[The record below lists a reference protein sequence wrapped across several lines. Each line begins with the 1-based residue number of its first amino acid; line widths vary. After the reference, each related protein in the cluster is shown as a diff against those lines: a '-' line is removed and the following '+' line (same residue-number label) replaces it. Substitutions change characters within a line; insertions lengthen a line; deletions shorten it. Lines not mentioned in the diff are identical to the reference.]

1 MQTLDQLTRA
11 PASAASP
18 ITSNPATTRSS
29 LASQRKARVVIDD
42 QHPDRHGR
50 IVARD
55 RSGKSLNFAATLH
68 SMAPR
73 IRETAISQLRR
84 GALEF
89 CVLALLRDG
98 ERYSYEIVRAL
109 GDADGLVT
117 TEGTLYPLLGRLRR
131 EGVVD
136 TTWRES
142 PSGPP
147 RRYYRLTPDG
157 QAALDGFVIEW
168 TRFRDSV
175 DTLLGN
181 GVLR

>member
-1 MQTLDQLTRA
+1 ME
-11 PASAASP
+11 
-18 ITSNPATTRSS
+18 
-29 LASQRKARVVIDD
+29 ARV
-42 QHPDRHGR
+42 
-50 IVARD
+50 
-55 RSGKSLNFAATLH
+55 
-68 SMAPR
+68 
-73 IRETAISQLRR
+73 RETAISQLRR

-98 ERYSYEIVRAL
+98 ERYSYELVRAL
-109 GDADGLVT
+109 ADADGLVT

-147 RRYYRLTPDG
+147 RRYYRLTTDG
-157 QAALDGFVIEW
+157 QVALGSFMAEW

-175 DTLLGN
+175 DALLGN